1 MNTLNKRLITG
12 LAATMLAAIY
22 SQTALAADV
31 TGTATAEVLA
41 PLGITQTTEMDFGT
55 VAGETAS
62 ATTVVLTTA
71 GATSSIDGAF
81 TSGTTAAGV
90 FAVTGEASQAYSI
103 TLPADSTVT
112 LTGAGAPMAVD
123 GFNHDAVASPALDGT
138 GNDSFN
144 VGATLTIGAGQLAG
158 TYNGSYTVTVDYQ

>member
-1 MNTLNKRLITG
+1 MNTLNKRLISG
-12 LAATMLAAIY
+12 LAAAVLAALY

-41 PLGITQTTEMDFGT
+41 PLGISQTAEMDFGT
-55 VAGETAS
+55 IAGETAS

-71 GATSSIDGAF
+71 GATSSIDGAY
-81 TSGTTAAGV
+81 TGPGSAAGV
-90 FAVTGEASQAYSI
+90 FAVTGEPSQAYSI
-103 TLPADSTVT
+103 TLPADGAVF
-112 LTGAGAPMAVD
+112 LTGAGAPMAVN
-123 GFNHDAVASPALDGT
+123 GFNHDAGGSPALDGT
-138 GNDSFN
+138 GDDSFN